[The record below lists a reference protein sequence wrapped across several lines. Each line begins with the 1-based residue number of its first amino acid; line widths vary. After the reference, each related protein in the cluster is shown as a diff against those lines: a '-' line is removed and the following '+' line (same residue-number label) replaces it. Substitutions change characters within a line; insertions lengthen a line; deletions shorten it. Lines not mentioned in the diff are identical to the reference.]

1 MQKHEQK
8 KEEELNGHY
17 FSSSARGDERGAADG
32 PRFVS
37 AQTHGWNFRVV
48 GGGGGGGRTAPR
60 GALLPDLRYSFNRK
74 ADDWVDRELISCL
87 FFFTPLLQR
96 SMCWPRAGGGAGGGA
111 GDNEQLETGACAYVC
126 VRSVHCKQCRG
137 GSLLE

>member
-17 FSSSARGDERGAADG
+17 FSSSAEGDERGAADG

-37 AQTHGWNFRVV
+37 AQTHGWNFRVGWW
-48 GGGGGGGRTAPR
+48 GGTAPR
-60 GALLPDLRYSFNRK
+60 GALLPDLRHSFNRK

-96 SMCWPRAGGGAGGGA
+96 VCSGYGLREGAGGGA
-111 GDNEQLETGACAYVC
+111 DNEQLGMGARAYVC
-126 VRSVHCKQCRG
+126 VPSLHCKQYRG